1 MLAGRSLWRVASCLG
16 WGVAPEAMASIL
28 VEGPVPR
35 GREARFD
42 GLCRPSAG
50 TWAACA
56 RTGAHQLGIFVRLL
70 ALGLLV
76 AGCTEATESLHDLG
90 RVRAT
95 FYKYH
100 LVPESSR
107 LDMPGERLAPAVACK
122 EGKALDGFFDPCK
135 PDPDQPE
142 LDAYGL
148 PRARPAAK
156 DRRPTAQP
164 TLPTA
169 KPATTK
175 SAAAKSAVARPPSTK
190 PAAMKPTRSAAKA
203 AAVAK
208 PAKKPLPPKKASKP
222 KRQ

>member
-50 TWAACA
+50 TWAAYA
-56 RTGAHQLGIFVRLL
+56 RTGAHHLGIFVRLL

-76 AGCTEATESLHDLG
+76 AGCSDATELLHELG

-100 LVPESSR
+100 LAPDSSR
-107 LDMPGERLAPAVACK
+107 IEMPGERLTPAVACK
-122 EGKALDGFFDPCK
+122 RDKTPDGLFDPCK

-148 PRARPAAK
+148 PRALPA
-156 DRRPTAQP
+156 RNGRPTTQP
-164 TLPTA
+164 TLPPT
-169 KPATTK
+169 KPAI
-175 SAAAKSAVARPPSTK
+175 ARPPSTK